1 MNPPTTNSCGQW
13 SPILARVTW
22 TTPTKITAYLIEK
35 KAPSLW
41 VMPVPIFVLRCG
53 APGAMIYSYLNAMIG
68 STFNALRAGI

>member
-53 APGAMIYSYLNAMIG
+53 APGAMAYSYLKVTTG
-68 STFNALRAGI
+68 STRVACRAGT